1 MINTKDLMLG
11 NWVYDGERTRFPM
24 FIITIGG
31 DYVSLDFEGREG
43 DIWEST
49 PEDLHG
55 IPLTDKILIDAGF
68 ASNGW
73 YCWHNDFPL
82 AMTSD
87 GEEWELLY
95 DGTRRV
101 GEPIKY
107 VHELQNVFYN
117 LTKKQLNVNL

>member
-1 MINTKDLMLG
+1 MIDTKDLMLG

-24 FIITIGG
+24 FIITIGE

-73 YCWHNDFPL
+73 YC
-82 AMTSD
+82 
-87 GEEWELLY
+87 
-95 DGTRRV
+95 
-101 GEPIKY
+101 
-107 VHELQNVFYN
+107 
-117 LTKKQLNVNL
+117 